1 MRRDGHVTPRL
12 PDASPATQRR
22 QLPVGMGGADR
33 GAGWVSARAFEANR
47 QVSILA
53 IGRLLAD
60 VTIVVLGQVIG
71 DDAVNPTIP
80 TPCPHDGHVRE
91 MNFHGVSKEAGL
103 VKTNWF
109 AMLASE
115 MNN

>member
-1 MRRDGHVTPRL
+1 
-12 PDASPATQRR
+12 
-22 QLPVGMGGADR
+22 
-33 GAGWVSARAFEANR
+33 
-47 QVSILA
+47 
-53 IGRLLAD
+53 
-60 VTIVVLGQVIG
+60 
-71 DDAVNPTIP
+71 
-80 TPCPHDGHVRE
+80 VRE

>member
-1 MRRDGHVTPRL
+1 
-12 PDASPATQRR
+12 
-22 QLPVGMGGADR
+22 MGGADR

-47 QVSILA
+47 QGSILA

-71 DDAVNPTIP
+71 DDAVDPTIP
-80 TPCPHDGHVRE
+80 TPRPHDGHVRE
-91 MNFHGVSKEAGL
+91 MNFDGVSKEAGL

-115 MNN
+115 MDN